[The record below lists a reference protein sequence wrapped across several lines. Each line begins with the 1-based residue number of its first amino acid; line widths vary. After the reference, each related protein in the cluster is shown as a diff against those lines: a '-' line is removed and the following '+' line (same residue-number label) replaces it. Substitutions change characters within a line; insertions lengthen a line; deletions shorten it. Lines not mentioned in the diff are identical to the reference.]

1 MSNKRGN
8 STSINEMAFK
18 LFVEATQALPFGIR
32 VLDVCEF
39 DVGSAKVLDFA
50 VGRKGTLEAGIL
62 LSRICMGGIGE
73 VEILDSDGELPLSRV
88 KVQTNSPLLSCIG
101 AQYAGWP
108 ISSDDYFAMGSG
120 PMRLLRG
127 KEAILEQYDLFRGGT
142 NAVGVLES
150 NELPA
155 KDVIELIAG
164 ECSVLPRDVCLCVA
178 RTASLPGSI
187 QVVARSVEVAMH
199 KLYELQFDLA
209 AIVDAT
215 GIAPLPPIPD
225 DDMTALGWT
234 NDAILYGA
242 TVKLNVETTDEAIE
256 AVVKQ
261 IPSCSSDE
269 FGKPFLDIFDKFDRD
284 FYKIDK
290 MLFSPAEV
298 VITNQSTGRV
308 FHVGE
313 IRNDVLKQS
322 FGIG

>member
-1 MSNKRGN
+1 MNNKRDN
-8 STSINEMAFK
+8 STSINEMAFE
-18 LFVEATQALPFGIR
+18 LFVEATQSSELGIR
-32 VLDVCEF
+32 VLDVGES
-39 DVGSAKVLDFA
+39 DLGTAKVLDFS
-50 VGRKGTLEAGIL
+50 VDRKGTIEAGVL
-62 LSRICMGGIGE
+62 LSRICMGGLGK
-73 VEILDSDGELPLSRV
+73 VEILDSGGELPLSRV
-88 KVQTNSPLLSCIG
+88 NVQTNSPLLSCIG

-120 PMRLLRG
+120 PMRSLRG
-127 KEAILEQYDLFRGGT
+127 KEAILEEYNLVGDGT

-150 NELPA
+150 NQLPG
-155 KDVIELIAG
+155 KDVIQLIAG
-164 ECSVLPRDVCLCVA
+164 ECNVSPRDVCLCVA

-199 KLYELQFDLA
+199 KLHELQFDLA
-209 AIVDAT
+209 TIVDAT
-215 GIAPLPPIPD
+215 GIAPLPPIAD

-242 TVKLNVETTDEAIE
+242 TVNLNVETTDEAIE
-256 AVVKQ
+256 KIAEQ
-261 IPSCSSDE
+261 LPSCSSVE
-269 FGKPFLDIFDKFDRD
+269 FGKPFLDIFEKFDRD